1 MSIKKYRDADNDGR
15 ADSSLSMSEIK
26 VEHGGDSDPSLKEY
40 YRNERFVQSGDF
52 DVGFNDSYTAGGY
65 AIKDPDDPN
74 NKMIVRISVKGGSL
88 VIGTLNIQPGG
99 KGIITDPATQTERE
113 VVIEAVHVEGTG
125 DATTGEYRL
134 KTRDTEN
141 AFIPETGQPISFSDL
156 YGTKKE
162 TDGYSFDASIG
173 KLYITV
179 TKNNNL
185 SNMVSG
191 DNDFLLDTPEFT
203 IDKNKFIPLVTAKSL
218 LERSGIYQDRPQ
230 DVNHIEFFIPQ
241 DTIVYS
247 PDSAR
252 PAFDIDGIPS
262 RISILLNLAGRI
274 VGGGGDGGDASY
286 DATSSFR
293 TGKDGSTGL
302 RVNHDGKFR
311 LNVTSDSD
319 YAICGG
325 GGGGAGGYF
334 RFSDG
339 KVVGAGGGG
348 GAGRSLGGAAR
359 HDVEIY
365 DKKAASWMPSNDN
378 QLLYNAGTSDIYGPS
393 GVTNLM
399 KYFNYPSW
407 LGRLEDPEDLL
418 ARLEGINSRYAD
430 ISINASKNPNRKLL
444 RSNSGRATLTNY
456 REIQNVVRAEQLHG
470 GAGAGGTMIWKTCPQ
485 RHPVVLPYT
494 KPDYINEQDAS
505 LNGDAPEFMHQV
517 PAGFTNGWIIEHIHG
532 SSGGYY
538 SIVENGKCIYSDY
551 AREIRNLKGIGFE
564 AQDNYGVHSTRQHIR
579 VATVHKT
586 NDGQLADDDARIH
599 THWLTYERVD
609 FTDDGAPPYTENQS
623 NFFDDP
629 QQAGGGVFR
638 AGNGNPSNPPYYH
651 GGGFT
656 RSNNTSSSG
665 DVHKY
670 LYYPVK
676 KWDYGISKMYF
687 PLDYNDAN
695 NDGNSGSTIIANT
708 WPNGQFSG
716 VTVGTGANGSVK
728 GNPGN
733 FNLSYRNAIRRDYK
747 DYFDSNKDR
756 RMHLNTTDVSIGGY
770 GGCGKSPRGGDAG
783 VAYSYYHPPEAGFLN
798 QRYQTIYGGGGG
810 GGDFGANGGDAVGIH
825 FVGTNFSTVEAYKA
839 YGGRGGLAIEVNKA
853 EHLLTDGGVS
863 SVPLN
868 KTHGRIAIAGQTDAY
883 AGVMVV
889 GYNTFQFT
897 NDPKTR
903 FEAGYGAFSFAPTT
917 PGGHG
922 GAVESPYGELPN
934 RDQIDAG
941 NGNETIVHIKAEGYT
956 DGSDMTLTFELW
968 GTNDTNHLYNGG
980 WENLLIDG
988 ITFKRSDAT
997 FSGFN
1002 VLFPGRR
1009 WIWNLTSNPFGTSR
1023 GAVKTISIG

>member
-52 DVGFNDSYTAGGY
+52 GTGFNETYNAGGY
-65 AIKDPDDPN
+65 AIKDSNDPN
-74 NKMIVRISVKGGSL
+74 NKMVVRLAVQGGSMT
-88 VIGTLNIQPGG
+88 IDTINIQPGG
-99 KGIITDPATQTERE
+99 KGILADPVTQKEYE
-113 VVIEAVHVEGTG
+113 IVIEGVHVEGTG
-125 DATTGEYRL
+125 DATDGKYRI

-162 TDGYSFDASIG
+162 TDGYSFDSSVG

-179 TKNNNL
+179 TKNNSL
-185 SNMVSG
+185 SNMDS
-191 DNDFLLDTPEFT
+191 DYNDFLLDTPEFT
-203 IDKNKFIPLVTAKSL
+203 MDRQKFIPLVTAKSL
-218 LERSGIYQDRPQ
+218 LEKSGVYQDKPQ
-230 DVNHIEFFIPQ
+230 DVNHIEFIVPQ

-247 PDSAR
+247 PVSTR

-262 RISILLNLAGRI
+262 RISVRLTLGGRI
-274 VGGGGDGGDASY
+274 VGGGGDGGDADY
-286 DATSSFR
+286 NASSSNR

-311 LNVTSDSD
+311 LNVQSNSD

-365 DKKAASWMPSNDN
+365 NKKIASWMPVNN
-378 QLLYNAGTSDIYGPS
+378 NELLYNAGTKDIYGPS

-407 LGRLEDPEDLL
+407 LGRLEDPEDML
-418 ARLEGINSRYAD
+418 ARLVAINSRYGD
-430 ISINASKNPNRKLL
+430 ISISASKNPNRKLL
-444 RSNSGRATLTNY
+444 RSNSARATLTNY
-456 REIQNVVRAEQLHG
+456 REIQNVVRAEQVNG
-470 GAGAGGTMIWKTCPQ
+470 GGGAGGTMIWKTCPQ

-517 PAGFTNGWIIEHIHG
+517 PAGFTNGWIIEHIDG
-532 SSGGYY
+532 TNSGYY
-538 SIVENGKCIYSDY
+538 SIIENGKCIYSDFAQY
-551 AREIRNLKGIGFE
+551 IRNLKGIGFE
-564 AQDNYGVHSTRQHIR
+564 AQDEYGYRSTRQHLR
-579 VATVHKT
+579 VAAVHHT
-586 NDGQLADDDARIH
+586 NDGQLTDSDPRIH
-599 THWLTYERVD
+599 THWITYERVD
-609 FTDDGAPPYTENQS
+609 FTDDGAPAYTKNQS

-629 QQAGGGVFR
+629 QQAGGGEFR
-638 AGNGNPSNPPYYH
+638 AGNGSPSNPPYYH

-656 RSNNTSSSG
+656 KSNNTSSSG

-695 NDGNSGSTIIANT
+695 NDGISQSTIIANT

-733 FNLSYRNAIRRDYK
+733 TNVSYRNAIRK
-747 DYFDSNKDR
+747 DYFDVNGDR
-756 RMHLNTTDVSIGGY
+756 RMHTNANEVSIGGY
-770 GGCGKSPRGGDAG
+770 GGCTKSPRGGDAG
-783 VAYSYYHPPEAGFLN
+783 QAYSLLAPPEPGQLN
-798 QRYQTIYGGGGG
+798 YLYQTIYGGGGG

-825 FVGTNFSTVEAYKA
+825 FVGTDYSTVEAYKA
-839 YGGRGGLAIEVNKA
+839 YGGRGGFAIDVNKA
-853 EHLLTDGGVS
+853 EHLLTDGGAS

-868 KTHGRIAIAGQTDAY
+868 KTHGRIVIAGQTDAY
-883 AGVMVV
+883 LGQMTI
-889 GYNTFQFT
+889 GYNTFQRT

-903 FEAGYGAFSFAPTT
+903 FEAGYGGFSLAPSSY
-917 PGGHG
+917 GA
-922 GAVESPYGELPN
+922 AVESPYGDLPN
-934 RDQIDAG
+934 RDEIDAQ

-956 DGSDMTLTFELW
+956 DGSDMQLTFELW
-968 GTNDTNHLYNGG
+968 GITSSGTNHEYNGG
-980 WENLLIDG
+980 WENLQIGG

-997 FSGFN
+997 FESAN
-1002 VLFPGRR
+1002 YLFPLRR
-1009 WIWNLTSNPFGTSR
+1009 WKWNLTSNPFGTSR
-1023 GAVKTISIG
+1023 GAVTTISIG